1 MLLRAYGKQKYA
13 RLVQQNLDQMN
24 FLAGLIRKEPNLELT
39 APVASNIVCFRY
51 RSKGPAEQELEEL
64 NKKIYAELSRRSFW
78 MVSDTTIKG
87 TYMLRACNVNHRTRR
102 EDLEF
107 LVREVKEIG
116 NTTYPS
122 GKR

>member
-1 MLLRAYGKQKYA
+1 MLLRAYGHEKYG
-13 RLVQQNLDQMN
+13 RLVQQNLDQTAY
-24 FLAGLIRKEPNLELT
+24 LAGLIGKEPDLEVT

-51 RSKGPAEQELEEL
+51 RPKGLTAKALEEL
-64 NKKIYAELSRRSFW
+64 NQQIYAELSRRSFW

-107 LVREVKEIG
+107 LVKEVKEIG
-116 NTTYPS
+116 KAAYSS